1 MLALA
6 FPALDT
12 IDLLY
17 FVVDIDRVAWLA
29 FLALDVDRLAW
40 LASQLVRIMLLI
52 PRRRSHAEGRGELG
66 RAPAEHRP
74 GMGGPQ
80 GLGPVIGGLAHLL
93 DTAWCLIHR
102 PWPACCRHCSLSQLV
117 VDIGQLVVDMGQ
129 LDVDIGQ
136 LVADSGE
143 LVADIGELVVD
154 IGQLV
159 VDIDQLVA
167 DSGELVAGIGELV
180 ADMGELVAEIG
191 ELVADIAVLAQSQ
204 GSTRQG
210 LGRFRATCC
219 HLPSST
225 GS

>member
-143 LVADIGELVVD
+143 LVA
-154 IGQLV
+154 
-159 VDIDQLVA
+159 
-167 DSGELVAGIGELV
+167 GIGELV